1 MSATLHEFELS
12 EDPIDGLLKWLE
24 EARADGVPEHVAMT
38 LSTVSKQGQP
48 SSRIVYFKG
57 LSVADDGGRCPRFF
71 TNYESQKSREMSENP
86 RVSLLF
92 YWPVQWRQVRIEGHV
107 EKVSRE
113 ESDAY
118 FQSRERGSRIGAW
131 ASPQSSVI
139 QSREDLEARVNEVAK
154 RFEGKEIP
162 CPPFWGGWRVVPSRI
177 EFWQGGE
184 SRLHDREVFTRLDDG
199 GWTRTRLAP

>member
-1 MSATLHEFELS
+1 MSATLHEFDLS
-12 EDPIDGLLKWLE
+12 EDPIDGFLKWLE
-24 EARADGVPEHVAMT
+24 KARADGVPEHVAMT
-38 LSTVSKQGQP
+38 LSTASKQGQP

-57 LSVADDGGRCPRFF
+57 LSVAGDGQRCPRFF

-86 RVSLLF
+86 HVSLLF
-92 YWPVQWRQVRIEGHV
+92 YWPVQWRQVRIEGQV
-107 EKVSRE
+107 EKVSHE
-113 ESDAY
+113 ESEAY
-118 FQSRERGSRIGAW
+118 FQSRARGSRIGAW

-139 QSREDLEARVNEVAK
+139 PSREDLEARVNEVTK

-162 CPPFWGGWRVVPSRI
+162 CPPFWGGWRVIPSRV

-184 SRLHDREVFTRLDDG
+184 SRLHDREVFTRADGG